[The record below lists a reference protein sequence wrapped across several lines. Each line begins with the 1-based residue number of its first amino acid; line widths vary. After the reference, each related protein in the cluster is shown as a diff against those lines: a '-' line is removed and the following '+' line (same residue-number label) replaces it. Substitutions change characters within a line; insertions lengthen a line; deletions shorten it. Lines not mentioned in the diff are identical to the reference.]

1 MTQEQYFRAMLLC
14 IKSSS
19 PDTIYPILTD
29 AVNNGFSVD
38 FLYTIETSF
47 PKVKTTLLQEMIQNY
62 SQGWGNE
69 EKRDQAV
76 NMLLDYAPKVGT
88 KELWYA
94 AHDGCTRMSNEVFER
109 LVSMA
114 KVEDM
119 EKSVL
124 REDRSVT
131 SPFGALIAKY
141 YRYAKNIPFFPEYQK
156 QTSQI
161 MGKIGIMLDAGVNPE
176 NTEYP
181 KMIKTQIQ
189 GMEINGTPQL
199 VSFVENYR
207 ERKQQLNQQLEE
219 NYMFDYEL
227 SL

>member
-1 MTQEQYFRAMLLC
+1 MTQTQEEEYFCSMLRC

-19 PDTIYPILTD
+19 PNKIYPILTE

-38 FLYTIETSF
+38 FLYAQNPAF
-47 PKVKTTLLQEMIQNY
+47 PKAKTTLLQEMIRNY
-62 SQGWGNE
+62 SRGWGND

-76 NMLLDYAPKVGT
+76 NMLLDYAPKVGVM
-88 KELWYA
+88 ELSDA
-94 AHDGCTRMSNEVFER
+94 AYDGCIHMSNEVFER
-109 LVSMA
+109 LVSLA

-119 EKSVL
+119 EKLV
-124 REDRSVT
+124 RNKV
-131 SPFGALIAKY
+131 SPFGALIGKY
-141 YRYAKNIPFFPEYQK
+141 YLYDRNVPYYPEYK
-156 QTSQI
+156 KHSAQI
-161 MGKIGIMLDAGVNPE
+161 MGKIGIMLDAGVNPK

-181 KMIKTQIQ
+181 EIIKKHLQR
-189 GMEINGTPQL
+189 GERHSTPQL
-199 VSFVENYR
+199 ISFVENYM